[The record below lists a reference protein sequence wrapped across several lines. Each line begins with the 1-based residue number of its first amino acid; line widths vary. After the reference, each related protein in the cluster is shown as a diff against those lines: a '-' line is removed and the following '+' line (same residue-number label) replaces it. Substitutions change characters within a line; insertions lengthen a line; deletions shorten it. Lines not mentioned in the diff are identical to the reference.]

1 MAHQVLDLKANSK
14 ILIANDARMGE
25 VYWATFQVK
34 TGELIRLSDD
44 ALNAPE
50 DVKTTEFEV
59 CAGSAFQQM
68 ITVSHAATDLETL
81 VPDAVTLL
89 QIGEVSFQT
98 EAQNIMAI
106 KPTYIREKVVFN

>member
-1 MAHQVLDLKANSK
+1 
-14 ILIANDARMGE
+14 
-25 VYWATFQVK
+25 
-34 TGELIRLSDD
+34 ELTRLSDD
-44 ALNAPE
+44 ALNAPD
-50 DVKTTEFEV
+50 DVMTNEFEV

-68 ITVSHAATDLETL
+68 IQVNHEATVLETL

-106 KPTYIREKVVFN
+106 NPTYIREKVVFN